1 MLGSSYGLGILLS
14 FFFLFLFLK
23 FNLIFIFDDL
33 NFVNWIFFFF
43 LSFLVQIKLR
53 VFHLFLFLAVWI
65 VFSILLLW
73 HLILSS
79 CMLGNSLS
87 TTLSGFDVEYGGSTN
102 I

>member
-1 MLGSSYGLGILLS
+1 MFGSSYGLGILLS

-53 VFHLFLFLAVWI
+53 VFHLFLFLAVRI